1 MTQLPGRAHTAHR
14 QLARSALFSTSPTA
28 TTVCGLADLVG
39 GHRLEARERRVEG
52 EDLAETQFGAAES
65 AHAGVAVLERERGRP
80 RVLPERALV
89 LLLGDARLGHPA
101 ELGRREFHHF
111 GGVLR
116 RSARVHAEDPVV
128 TVARPERIGGV
139 GEFEL
144 LADLL
149 Q

>member
-52 EDLAETQFGAAES
+52 VDLAETQFGAAES

-80 RVLPERALV
+80 RVLPELQESTAPR
-89 LLLGDARLGHPA
+89 
-101 ELGRREFHHF
+101 GRDD
-111 GGVLR
+111 VD
-116 RSARVHAEDPVV
+116 RSLSVPPPHYFP
-128 TVARPERIGGV
+128 
-139 GEFEL
+139 
-144 LADLL
+144 
-149 Q
+149 